1 MATIRKKGKS
11 AAARRNAKMLNIT
24 LKVTLV
30 SGLLFLG
37 SSLFLRS
44 YNNRLST
51 EAQDISSKIAVL
63 ETQNDAVRIDI
74 QTLGNY
80 NRVESITSEEGMTM
94 NPNNIITISAG
105 NSAEGEQDASRFPPE
120 LPKQCE
126 RGSVQTVGHFVDSEA
141 FKHCECVA
149 SGS

>member
-51 EAQDISSKIAVL
+51 EAQDIS
-63 ETQNDAVRIDI
+63 
-74 QTLGNY
+74 
-80 NRVESITSEEGMTM
+80 
-94 NPNNIITISAG
+94 
-105 NSAEGEQDASRFPPE
+105 
-120 LPKQCE
+120 
-126 RGSVQTVGHFVDSEA
+126 
-141 FKHCECVA
+141 
-149 SGS
+149 

>member
-11 AAARRNAKMLNIT
+11 AKARRNERMLNFT
-24 LKVTLV
+24 LKVTLI
-30 SGLLFLG
+30 SGIVFLG

-80 NRVESITSEEGMTM
+80 NRVESITSEDGMTM
-94 NPNNIITISAG
+94 NPDNIITISAG
-105 NSAEGEQDASRFPPE
+105 DSAEGEQN
-120 LPKQCE
+120 
-126 RGSVQTVGHFVDSEA
+126 G
-141 FKHCECVA
+141 
-149 SGS
+149 